1 MLFIVLGI
9 FGIYSFVK
17 KNESTFYMIGYIL
30 TAFYCVFLIDIYFS
44 PTVIRKSIDSISPWM
59 TLQTI
64 PFKTLKNLGFISI
77 AGHIVLTMPI
87 PILIY
92 IILRASVK
100 KISIISILAGIFIE
114 PIQLL
119 INLITGFPN
128 YVIDIDDF
136 KKINDIH
143 GHPEGDYAL
152 RFISRCLRKTFRAD
166 DIIGRIGGDEL
177 LVYMRKIN
185 SPSIVHKKMKIFRE
199 QINEHSNQNI
209 FLLTVSVGIVSY
221 PEDGQSFE
229 ELYKRADQFMYNA
242 KRNGKHK
249 YCFEGQIYHFGALP
263 DKDVEDETKK

>member
-1 MLFIVLGI
+1 MWTYIRQIPDLKIFIMLFIVLGI

-77 AGHIVLTMPI
+77 AGHIVLTMTI

-92 IILRASVK
+92 IILKASVK
-100 KISIISILAGIFIE
+100 KISIISILAGIFIK

-136 KKINDIH
+136 MLQIAGILV
-143 GHPEGDYAL
+143 GL
-152 RFISRCLRKTFRAD
+152 FIITLA
-166 DIIGRIGGDEL
+166 E
-177 LVYMRKIN
+177 
-185 SPSIVHKKMKIFRE
+185 
-199 QINEHSNQNI
+199 
-209 FLLTVSVGIVSY
+209 
-221 PEDGQSFE
+221 
-229 ELYKRADQFMYNA
+229 
-242 KRNGKHK
+242 K
-249 YCFEGQIYHFGALP
+249 YHILNWLKE
-263 DKDVEDETKK
+263 

>member
-1 MLFIVLGI
+1 MWTYIRQIPDLKIFIMLFIVLSI

-17 KNESTFYMIGYIL
+17 KKRSHFLYDRLYSDCFIL
-30 TAFYCVFLIDIYFS
+30 CFLIGIYFS
-44 PTVIRKSIDSISPWM
+44 PTVIRKSFDSISPWL

-136 KKINDIH
+136 MLQIAGILVGLFIITLAEKYHIYLKRECIFALSFYLPINANTILNCFKM
-143 GHPEGDYAL
+143 PYA
-152 RFISRCLRKTFRAD
+152 STTA
-166 DIIGRIGGDEL
+166 
-177 LVYMRKIN
+177 N
-185 SPSIVHKKMKIFRE
+185 S
-199 QINEHSNQNI
+199 
-209 FLLTVSVGIVSY
+209 SV
-221 PEDGQSFE
+221 
-229 ELYKRADQFMYNA
+229 K
-242 KRNGKHK
+242 
-249 YCFEGQIYHFGALP
+249 
-263 DKDVEDETKK
+263 

>member
-1 MLFIVLGI
+1 MWTYIRQIPDLKIFIMLFIVLGI

-30 TAFYCVFLIDIYFS
+30 TAFYCVFL
-44 PTVIRKSIDSISPWM
+44 IDSISPWM

-136 KKINDIH
+136 MLQIAGILV
-143 GHPEGDYAL
+143 GL
-152 RFISRCLRKTFRAD
+152 FIITLA
-166 DIIGRIGGDEL
+166 E
-177 LVYMRKIN
+177 
-185 SPSIVHKKMKIFRE
+185 
-199 QINEHSNQNI
+199 
-209 FLLTVSVGIVSY
+209 
-221 PEDGQSFE
+221 
-229 ELYKRADQFMYNA
+229 
-242 KRNGKHK
+242 K
-249 YCFEGQIYHFGALP
+249 YHILNWLKE
-263 DKDVEDETKK
+263 

>member
-1 MLFIVLGI
+1 MWTYIRQIPDLKIFIMLFIVLGI

-44 PTVIRKSIDSISPWM
+44 PTVIRKSIDSI
-59 TLQTI
+59 I

-136 KKINDIH
+136 MLQIAGILV
-143 GHPEGDYAL
+143 GL
-152 RFISRCLRKTFRAD
+152 FIIT
-166 DIIGRIGGDEL
+166 
-177 LVYMRKIN
+177 LVY
-185 SPSIVHKKMKIFRE
+185 
-199 QINEHSNQNI
+199 
-209 FLLTVSVGIVSY
+209 
-221 PEDGQSFE
+221 
-229 ELYKRADQFMYNA
+229 
-242 KRNGKHK
+242 
-249 YCFEGQIYHFGALP
+249 
-263 DKDVEDETKK
+263 

>member
-1 MLFIVLGI
+1 MWTYIRQIPDLKIFIMLFIVLGI
-9 FGIYSFVK
+9 LGIYSFVK

-30 TAFYCVFLIDIYFS
+30 TAFYCVFLIG
-44 PTVIRKSIDSISPWM
+44 SISPWL

-136 KKINDIH
+136 MLQIAGILV
-143 GHPEGDYAL
+143 GL
-152 RFISRCLRKTFRAD
+152 FIITLA
-166 DIIGRIGGDEL
+166 E
-177 LVYMRKIN
+177 
-185 SPSIVHKKMKIFRE
+185 
-199 QINEHSNQNI
+199 
-209 FLLTVSVGIVSY
+209 
-221 PEDGQSFE
+221 
-229 ELYKRADQFMYNA
+229 
-242 KRNGKHK
+242 K
-249 YCFEGQIYHFGALP
+249 YHILNWLKE
-263 DKDVEDETKK
+263 

>member
-1 MLFIVLGI
+1 MWTYIRQIPDLKIFIMLFIVLGI
-9 FGIYSFVK
+9 LGIYSFVK
-17 KNESTFYMIGYIL
+17 KNESIFYMIGYIL
-30 TAFYCVFLIDIYFS
+30 TAFYCVFLIGIYFS
-44 PTVIRKSIDSISPWM
+44 PTVIRKSIDSISPWL

-136 KKINDIH
+136 MLQIAGILV
-143 GHPEGDYAL
+143 GL
-152 RFISRCLRKTFRAD
+152 FIITLA
-166 DIIGRIGGDEL
+166 E
-177 LVYMRKIN
+177 
-185 SPSIVHKKMKIFRE
+185 
-199 QINEHSNQNI
+199 
-209 FLLTVSVGIVSY
+209 
-221 PEDGQSFE
+221 
-229 ELYKRADQFMYNA
+229 
-242 KRNGKHK
+242 K
-249 YCFEGQIYHFGALP
+249 YHILNWLKE
-263 DKDVEDETKK
+263 